1 MTTRVIG
8 EFTPRPGAASF
19 ADRVR
24 AQSVMEARLMLRNG
38 EQLLLAL
45 VIPLLTLGIGIYA
58 ADRFDVNW
66 PNSAVD
72 TLTPGVLALA
82 IMSTSFTSLA
92 IATGFER
99 RSGLLRR
106 LAVSPLSR
114 SGLLVGKVGAL
125 LAVEAVQGV
134 LIGIVALLL
143 GWSPAVP
150 GIVIAV
156 GVAILGTLAFA
167 GLGLTLAGTLR
178 AEATLAAANLL
189 NLLLMF
195 GGAIVLPRSE
205 YGPAGDWVQFL
216 PSAALGDAMRAALI
230 DGRIEGLP
238 IGILVAWSVLGAAA
252 ASRWF
257 RWD

>member
-1 MTTRVIG
+1 
-8 EFTPRPGAASF
+8 
-19 ADRVR
+19 
-24 AQSVMEARLMLRNG
+24 MLRNG

-58 ADRFDVNW
+58 ADRFDADW
-66 PNSAVD
+66 SHSAVD

-125 LAVEAVQGV
+125 LAVEAVQV
-134 LIGIVALLL
+134 VIIGTVALLL
-143 GWSPAVP
+143 GWSPSLVGIAIAILVAVP
-150 GIVIAV
+150 G
-156 GVAILGTLAFA
+156 TFAFA

-205 YGPAGDWVQFL
+205 YGTAGDYVQFL
-216 PSAALGDAMRAALI
+216 PSAALGDAMRGALI
-230 DGRIEGLP
+230 DGRFEWLP
-238 IGILVAWSVLGAAA
+238 IGILVAWALIGATAAA
-252 ASRWF
+252 RWF
-257 RWD
+257 RWE

>member
-1 MTTRVIG
+1 MNTRVIG
-8 EFTPRPGAASF
+8 EFTPQPGAASF
-19 ADRVR
+19 ANRVR
-24 AQSVMEARLMLRNG
+24 SQSLMEARLMLRNG
-38 EQLLLAL
+38 EQLLLAI

-58 ADRFDVNW
+58 ADRFDAEW
-66 PNSAVD
+66 THSPVD

-114 SGLLVGKVGAL
+114 SGLLVGKVCAL
-125 LAVEAVQGV
+125 LAVEAVQAV
-134 LIGIVALLL
+134 LIGTVALFL
-143 GWSPAVP
+143 GWSPSLP
-150 GIVIAV
+150 GLVIAV
-156 GVAILGTLAFA
+156 FVAILGTFAFA

-178 AEATLAAANLL
+178 AEATLAAANLI

-205 YGPAGDWVQFL
+205 YGPAGDLVQFL
-216 PSAALGDAMRAALI
+216 PSAALGDSMRAAMI
-230 DGRIEGLP
+230 DGRVEWLP
-238 IGILVAWSVLGAAA
+238 IGILVVWAVVGAAA
-252 ASRWF
+252 AARWF